1 MIKKLIVG
9 SMQTNCYIIYNDNKE
24 CIIIDPGAQGQKIN
38 KYIIENELN
47 PLAIFIT
54 HGHFDHI
61 GATDYL
67 VQKFHCPIYTHE
79 LTKEL
84 LYDSSLNLSFYESPF
99 VLNSDV
105 VEVADEF
112 KVGDFQFEWMLL
124 EGHCQGS
131 SMIHYKNENIVFSGD
146 VLFKES
152 IGRFDFPTSSRSK
165 TRQTLQVIQTMK
177 FNGRI
182 LPGHGDETTLQH
194 ELQYNYYLKS

>member
-9 SMQTNCYIIYNDNKE
+9 SLQTNCYVIYNENKD
-24 CIIIDPGAQGQKIN
+24 CIVVDPGAQGQKIN
-38 KYIIENELN
+38 KYIIENELS
-47 PLAIFIT
+47 LKAILLT

-67 VQKFHCPIYTHE
+67 VEKYNTPVYAHT

-105 VEVADEF
+105 HEAEDEF
-112 KVGDFQFEWMLL
+112 DIAGFKFKWMLL

-131 SMIHYKNENIVFSGD
+131 SMIHYLNENIIFSGD

-152 IGRFDFPTSSRSK
+152 IGRFDFPTSSRMQ
-165 TRQTLQVIQTMK
+165 TRQTLQFIK
-177 FNGRI
+177 DFEFDGRI
-182 LPGHGDETTLQH
+182 LPGHGEETTL
-194 ELQYNYYLKS
+194 EFEKLNNFYLKS